1 VTNAFVLILLL
12 LLLGYAAVCAYMYF
26 YQEKIIFQPSRELTR
41 TPADLHLE
49 FNDLFLTASD
59 GTKINAWYLP
69 SAGNSD
75 TAFTVLFFHGN
86 AGNMSDC
93 VETLKIFHSLQLNVL
108 IIDYRGYGLSDG
120 EPSEHGSYLDGEA
133 AWAWLQRQGT
143 KPQQIILAGRSL
155 GGGVATE
162 LASRYPV
169 RALILESTY
178 TSMPAIAQDVY
189 PFIPA
194 FWLVRHKYNNLKKL
208 QAIHCPILII
218 HSRDD
223 DYIKIKHGHTLYRA
237 LKSDSLKQFA
247 EIRGDHGSG
256 YLQSSSLYTRALN
269 KFISALQ
276 SAA

>member
-1 VTNAFVLILLL
+1 MPTLLL
-12 LLLGYAAVCAYMYF
+12 SILSVLLLGYAAICAYMYF
-26 YQEKIIFQPSRELTR
+26 YQEKIIFQPRRELTR
-41 TPADLHLE
+41 TPADLDLE
-49 FNDLFLTASD
+49 FEDLFLTTAD
-59 GTKINAWYLP
+59 GVRINAWYLP
-69 SAGNSD
+69 AAGDAGSAP
-75 TAFTVLFFHGN
+75 TLLFFHGN

-93 VETLKIFHSLQLNVL
+93 LETLQIFHSLRLNVL
-108 IIDYRGYGLSDG
+108 IIDYRGYGLSEG

-133 AWAWLQRQGT
+133 AWEWLRRRGT
-143 KPQQIILAGRSL
+143 EPERIILAGRSL
-155 GGGVATE
+155 GGGIATE

-194 FWLVRHKYNNLKKL
+194 AWLVRHKYNNLKKL
-208 QAIHCPILII
+208 QHIRCPILVI

-223 DYIKIKHGHTLYRA
+223 DYIKIKHGRTLYRA
-237 LKSDSLKQFA
+237 LKPGTMKQFA

-256 YLQSSSLYTRALN
+256 YLQSAGLYTSALN
-269 KFISALQ
+269 KFLARLE